1 MIVINKN
8 AIKITEKAVKIQDC
22 INNNP
27 NITVSQISSITG
39 IPIATISRIC
49 KQMGINKKD
58 MRCKINEIS
67 DSSKTCKTKD

>member
-1 MIVINKN
+1 MIIINKN
-8 AIKITEKAVKIQDC
+8 ADKITDKAVKIQEC
-22 INNNP
+22 INNNE
-27 NITVSQISSITG
+27 NITVQQIRNITG

-67 DSSKTCKTKD
+67 DSSKTCKTKN

>member
-1 MIVINKN
+1 MIIINKN
-8 AIKITEKAVKIQDC
+8 AIKITDKAVKIQDC

-27 NITVSQISSITG
+27 SITVQQIRDITG

-58 MRCKINEIS
+58 MRCKVNEIS
-67 DSSKTCKTKD
+67 DSPKTR